1 MPSEK
6 ALPMILKI
14 YPMTFY
20 KKTMLITIAV
30 KYLSI
35 RLGGEKKEFIK
46 NSYYIFCKPY
56 MNKNKHL
63 FTDGILT
70 RRILVTLHI
79 DKSWYFSSVTETVI
93 IKELDQL

>member
-14 YPMTFY
+14 YSMTFY

-35 RLGGEKKEFIK
+35 RLGGKKK
-46 NSYYIFCKPY
+46 NLSKI
-56 MNKNKHL
+56 
-63 FTDGILT
+63 
-70 RRILVTLHI
+70 
-79 DKSWYFSSVTETVI
+79 VI
-93 IKELDQL
+93 IFSASHI

>member
-14 YPMTFY
+14 YSMTFC

-35 RLGGEKKEFIK
+35 RLGGKK
-46 NSYYIFCKPY
+46 
-56 MNKNKHL
+56 
-63 FTDGILT
+63 
-70 RRILVTLHI
+70 RIYQ
-79 DKSWYFSSVTETVI
+79 K
-93 IKELDQL
+93 